1 MKRFTSFVFLLAA
14 LIAACGPAATPV
26 AAPVPLLPTAA
37 PAVPELSPTL
47 PPPTPAL
54 TPEPRILTV
63 FAAASLTDAFTEI
76 GHDFEAIHPG
86 VTVAL
91 NFAGS
96 QTLSTQLIQG
106 AAVDVFASANK
117 MEMDNVVAANLVL
130 ADAPKNFLTNQLVV
144 ILPRDNPAN
153 VQTLQDL
160 GRPGLKIIL
169 ADKTV
174 PAGKYALQILDA
186 LVKEASFGADFKNK
200 VLSNVVSNETD
211 VKQVV
216 TKVQLGEADAG
227 IVYISDAIAAPE
239 LKAIEIPSNLSVI
252 AKYPIAALTN
262 APQPQLAANFIA
274 YVLSADGRT
283 ILRNWG
289 FTPIAP

>member
-1 MKRFTSFVFLLAA
+1 MRRITPFILLLA
-14 LIAACGPAATPV
+14 IIITACGTPAT
-26 AAPVPLLPTAA
+26 PTAA
-37 PAVPELSPTL
+37 PIAPTTTAAPDMPVLLPTL
-47 PPPTPAL
+47 PSPTSVP
-54 TPEPRILTV
+54 TPEPRTLTV
-63 FAAASLTDAFTEI
+63 FAAASLMDAFTEI
-76 GHDFEAIHPG
+76 GHNFEASHPG

-117 MEMDNVVAANLVL
+117 TEMDKVVAANLVP
-130 ADAPKNFLTNQLVV
+130 ADASKNFLTNQLVV
-144 ILPRDNPAN
+144 ILPSDNPAN

-160 GRPGLKIIL
+160 GKPGLKIVL

-186 LVKEASFGADFKNK
+186 IVKEASFGADFKSK
-200 VLSNVVSNETD
+200 VLANVVSNETD

-216 TKVQLGEADAG
+216 AKIQLGEADAG
-227 IVYISDAIAAPE
+227 IAYISDAVAAPE
-239 LKAIEIPSNLSVI
+239 LKTIEIPGNLNVI
-252 AKYPIAALTN
+252 ARYPITALTN
-262 APQPQLAANFIA
+262 APQPQLAVDFIN
-274 YVLSADGRT
+274 YVLSADGQA
-283 ILRNWG
+283 ILKNWG